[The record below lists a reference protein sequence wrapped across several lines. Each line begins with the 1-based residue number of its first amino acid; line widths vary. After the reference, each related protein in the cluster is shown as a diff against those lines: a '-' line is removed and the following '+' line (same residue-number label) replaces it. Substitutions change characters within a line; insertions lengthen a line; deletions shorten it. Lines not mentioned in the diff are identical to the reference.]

1 MAAFESEKLAK
12 LYPDHLRTVRERHD
26 RALADCGYDAVV
38 IAAGALRYAFLDDN
52 AYGFRVNP
60 HFKSWVPV
68 IDNPNCFVVY
78 KPGTKPSLVFFN
90 PVDYWYKPAGT
101 PKGFWVEQFDVHVIG
116 DAAEAKQYFPRGRVA
131 VVAEEEGAVE
141 GADQNPEALL
151 NQLHYE
157 RSWKTDYEIE
167 CLREANLRGA
177 RGHVAAARSFR
188 DGESEYEM
196 HMAYLRGSDATEE
209 ELPYGNIVAMNE
221 NASVLHYLG
230 HERVRTENAKR
241 YSFLIDA
248 GAVINGYASDIT
260 RTYSRD
266 EGDEFAQLIAAM
278 DEMQQSLVRSVKPG
292 VNYPD
297 IHMAAHRGVAE
308 ILARFDLVRGLD
320 VDGILEKRISSTF
333 FPHGVGHYLG
343 LQVHDVAGFAANG
356 HGGTLAKPEGHPYL
370 RLTRPIDARMVF
382 TIEPG
387 LYFIESLLADLKKS
401 ENAQYVNWP
410 RVDAFR
416 KFGGI
421 RIEDDIVVTESGFE
435 NLTRDAFGR
444 VGG

>member
-1 MAAFESEKLAK
+1 MAAFESAKLAE

-26 RALADCGYDAVV
+26 RALAECGYDAVV

-60 HFKSWVPV
+60 HFKTWVPV
-68 IDNPNCFVVY
+68 IDNPNCFVIY
-78 KPGTKPSLVFFN
+78 KPGSRPQLVFFN
-90 PVDYWYKPAGT
+90 PVDYWYKPAGA
-101 PKGFWVEQFDVHVIG
+101 PAGFWVGEFDVKMIG
-116 DAAEAKQYFPRGRVA
+116 DASEAKQHFPRGRVA
-131 VVAEEEGAVE
+131 VIAEEQGAVE
-141 GADQNPEALL
+141 GADENPEALL
-151 NQLHYE
+151 NQLHFE

-177 RGHVAAARSFR
+177 RGHRAAARAFR

-196 HMAYLRGSDATEE
+196 HLAYLRGSDATEE
-209 ELPYGNIVAMNE
+209 ELPYGNIIGMNQ

-230 HERVRTENAKR
+230 HERVRLENDKR

-266 EGDEFAQLIAAM
+266 ERDEFAQLIAAM
-278 DEMQQSLVRSVKPG
+278 DDMQQSLVRSIKPG

-297 IHMAAHRGVAE
+297 VHMAAHRGVAE
-308 ILARFDLVRGLD
+308 ILSRFQFVNLD
-320 VDGILEKRISSTF
+320 ADAIAEKRISSTF

-356 HGGTLAKPEGHPYL
+356 HGGTLAKPEGHPFL
-370 RLTRPIDARMVF
+370 RLTRTIDPRMVF

-387 LYFIESLLADLKKS
+387 LYFIESLLADLQKS
-401 ENAQYVNWP
+401 DNSKHVNWP
-410 RVDAFR
+410 KVDAFR

-421 RIEDDIVVTESGFE
+421 RIEDDVVVTENGFE
-435 NLTRDAFGR
+435 NLTRDAFAK
-444 VGG
+444 VA